1 MVLPCWIS
9 ACEGRENWI
18 DPRNLE
24 ETGRDTTLPD
34 DNKIEILLW
43 DRHRAERELI
53 REMLSS
59 IGCNVT
65 AVPDEQE
72 CLRKFRERNY
82 KLVIFDQGLPDL
94 DVRGFVDDLG
104 EIDELTPVAMM
115 ATLDVEFYEEKYGDS
130 NIDFLIVKPF
140 ELAQLRN
147 LVEEAVELCER
158 LERTA

>member
-1 MVLPCWIS
+1 MP
-9 ACEGRENWI
+9 N
-18 DPRNLE
+18 DK
-24 ETGRDTTLPD
+24 
-34 DNKIEILLW
+34 KIEILLW
-43 DRHRAERELI
+43 DRHRTEREVIKELLI
-53 REMLSS
+53 K

-65 AVPDEQE
+65 AVRDEHE
-72 CLRKFRERNY
+72 CLRKFGERKYN
-82 KLVIFDQGLPDL
+82 LVIFDQDLPAL

-147 LVEEAVELCER
+147 LVEEAMNLCQR
-158 LERTA
+158 LKGTA

>member
-1 MVLPCWIS
+1 MP
-9 ACEGRENWI
+9 N
-18 DPRNLE
+18 D
-24 ETGRDTTLPD
+24 
-34 DNKIEILLW
+34 KQIEILLW
-43 DRHRAERELI
+43 DRHRTERELI
-53 REMLSS
+53 REMLTT

-65 AVPDEQE
+65 TARDEQD
-72 CLRKFRERNY
+72 CLSKFRVRKYN
-82 KLVIFDQGLPDL
+82 LVIFDQGLPDL

-147 LVEEAVELCER
+147 LVEEAMNLCQR
-158 LERTA
+158 LKGTA